1 MRPIAE
7 ALVYHAIG
15 LSLASAALL
24 AAGAP
29 SMAANAPLLNKKG
42 QMMVGGKPFFP
53 VGIYAVPLEDIPSL
67 PAESFNVIINPY
79 WTGSVASA
87 RRFVDA
93 ARAKDMM
100 FISGFSPHAKVA
112 AKDGAF
118 LEQMVQGLKDDAN
131 LLVWNLYEEPPNSKV
146 TAEAARFAYETTSK
160 LDPTRPKMF
169 VDFQLRE
176 DFRKTYD
183 IFGYDAYPVGGIRI
197 TQWRDRLQKIVQSL
211 KPVPVWAV
219 VQAFGV
225 TSAEDVAKTTGRSQW
240 VLPTPEE
247 ERLMC
252 YEAILQGAQGI
263 LFYQYLGQVRRRT
276 EFGNYILQLGA
287 ELRSLTHAFLAPSV
301 KERLSIGNKE
311 IDADLREVAAPE
323 NPAAKQLY
331 LIAANGASATSAVAR
346 HFPGVLQTDV
356 RIAIKGA
363 PRGQAELI
371 GSAGTSSAKA
381 GRIVTLRDGAFT
393 DSFEPHG
400 VHVYKIT
407 VGRSQ

>member
-1 MRPIAE
+1 
-7 ALVYHAIG
+7 
-15 LSLASAALL
+15 
-24 AAGAP
+24 
-29 SMAANAPLLNKKG
+29 
-42 QMMVGGKPFFP
+42 
-53 VGIYAVPLEDIPSL
+53 
-67 PAESFNVIINPY
+67 
-79 WTGSVASA
+79 
-87 RRFVDA
+87 
-93 ARAKDMM
+93 MM